1 MKDNHFKTERHES
14 FRIEIDISEKLV
26 VWIFFPT
33 FFPIT
38 LPETYSHFAPENST
52 SKPQKEDVIIPTIHF
67 QVLPNV
73 SFREGKDSLVG
84 GFNPFEKYDPQNG
97 FIFPKVWG
105 ENNTYLSCHHLR

>member
-1 MKDNHFKTERHES
+1 MKDNLFITERHES

-26 VWIFFPT
+26 VWNFFPT

-52 SKPQKEDVIIPTIHF
+52 SKPQKEDVLVPTIHF

-73 SFREGKDSLVG
+73 SFREGKDIS
-84 GFNPFEKYDPQNG
+84 QNG

-105 ENNTYLSCHHLR
+105 ENNTYLKPPSR